1 MKKFLAAMLCICM
14 LFGTMTTFTGCGK
27 SDDQN
32 NPAADGTG
40 DNQPDDGKTEDNQ
53 PDDKKPETKPGE
65 EVVFWGYWDGDIAG
79 QINEIVTKFNE
90 STGNNVKYVCQS
102 DMMNAFQAA
111 AIAGDVPD
119 VMLWDASEVR
129 RYARL
134 GQLAGFDEYLNSAGV
149 AKSDFNDEAIR
160 ELTVDEKLYGLPMNL
175 DIWGIYVNMDILKKA
190 GIDKAPS
197 TWDEVKAAAEAAMN
211 VEGVK
216 VGLNM
221 KMAPYLFNS
230 FLAANNGEP
239 LSGDGLS
246 VNLDDKALQ
255 VLEFFKELIDAGV
268 YSTTYTASN
277 GGDGFLTGE
286 EAMTL
291 WPTSMLRTYKTY
303 GDQIDFTFMPIPMG
317 RAEGAKAGGTQT
329 SWSLVVPEKA
339 KHADV
344 AMQFVEFALHDNE
357 NSLKWCDI
365 VGGFS
370 ALKAVQNDDK
380 FANDKYLKNVLAD
393 LGNHRIRSDVPGFIN
408 LEGTCY
414 GPEIEK
420 MFEGSQSAEDTL
432 KVMKTEGDKLLAQ
445 YRGDN

>member
-1 MKKFLAAMLCICM
+1 MKKLFSIGLCVCM
-14 LFGTMTTFTGCGK
+14 LAGLLTGCGDNTK
-27 SDDQN
+27 KDSEPGSSQQGIAQEGSQGSTQGSSEPADN
-32 NPAADGTG
+32 NQAS
-40 DNQPDDGKTEDNQ
+40 
-53 PDDKKPETKPGE
+53 GE
-65 EVVFWGYWDGDIAG
+65 EVIFWGYWDGEVEA
-79 QINEIVTKFNE
+79 QINEIVTAFNE
-90 STGNNVKYVCQS
+90 STGANVKYVCQS

-119 VMLWDASEVR
+119 IMLWDASEVR
-129 RYARL
+129 RYARM
-134 GQLAGFDEYLNSAGV
+134 GQLLSFDDYLGTAGV
-149 AKSDFNDEAIR
+149 AKTDFNDEAIR
-160 ELTVDEKLYGLPMNL
+160 ELTVEDKLYGLPMNL
-175 DIWGIYVNMDILKKA
+175 DIWGVYVNMDILRQA
-190 GIDKAPS
+190 GIEEAPS
-197 TWDEVKAAAEAAMN
+197 TWDEIKAAAEAAMG

-230 FLAANNGEP
+230 FLVANNGQP
-239 LSGDGLS
+239 LTEDGQK

-255 VLEFFKELIDAGV
+255 VLQYFKEMVDSGV
-268 YSTTYTASN
+268 YSTQYTAA
-277 GGDGFLTGE
+277 GGADGFLTGE

-303 GDQIDFTFMPIPMG
+303 ADEIDFTFVPIPQG

-329 SWSLVVPEKA
+329 SWSLVVPANA
-339 KHADV
+339 KHAQT
-344 AMQFVEFALHDNE
+344 AQEFVEFALHNDE

-370 ALKAVQNDDK
+370 ALKSVQNDDK
-380 FANDKYLKNVLAD
+380 FVNDQYLKNVLAD
-393 LGNHRIRSDVPGFIN
+393 IENHTIRSDVPGFIN

-420 MFEGSQSAEDTL
+420 MFEGSQSPEDTL
-432 KVMKTEGDKLLAQ
+432 KVMQTEGDKLLAQ